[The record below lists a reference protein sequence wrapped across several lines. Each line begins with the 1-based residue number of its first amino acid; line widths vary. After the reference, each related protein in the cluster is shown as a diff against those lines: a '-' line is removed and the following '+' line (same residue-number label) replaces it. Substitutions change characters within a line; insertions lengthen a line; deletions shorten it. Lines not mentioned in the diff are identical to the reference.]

1 MMVNHP
7 RRSKKALTVAPAL
20 PVHDHE
26 ADYASLLEAVR
37 QSFAVATLT
46 NRHLFMTD
54 AEGLNDLY
62 LDSLPAERQIHDCH
76 ACRRFINSYG
86 GIVAID
92 EAGQTS
98 PIFWSARLP
107 EFYGATFD
115 ALAARVKRA
124 RVVSPFLAKESVWG
138 IPKTGTW
145 VHIAVTVPAALTY
158 RERALTAG
166 QAMAAAKENFR
177 TVSTALAEFKPEMLD
192 EALRILQA
200 DALARSEKFI
210 GPVKWLRDLHG
221 RPKGKLGE
229 NMLWRAIAMAPEGYC
244 HPKASVIGPLL
255 ADIVAGL
262 PFEEIK
268 AKFDAMLHPLRY
280 QRPQAAPSAGN
291 IAAAE
296 ALVAKLGIAP
306 SLARRFAKL
315 EDCETLWRP
324 SPVKPVA
331 QGAGVFGHLKAKSS
345 PAVEPVELPT
355 ATMTWEKFARTVL
368 PGAEQMEMLAPSHG
382 NYIAM
387 TAAANPDA
395 PPILIWDREERRNSV
410 AWYVYHGGSSASQWG
425 VSGGCWV
432 KVNGVVPSPPL
443 WGDQPK
449 AYLSNGLVI
458 VLDGAVDT
466 RTGQG
471 NALFPETLRDD
482 LHGARAT
489 IEAYSKS
496 AEMLGREDASACG
509 YHLGKGAINC
519 TLRALVAGHWSNYR
533 IDRWD

>member
-1 MMVNHP
+1 MVNHP
-7 RRSKKALTVAPAL
+7 RRSKKALAAASAL
-20 PVHDHE
+20 PIHDHD
-26 ADYASLLEAVR
+26 ADYAVLLDAVR

-54 AEGLNDLY
+54 AEGLNDIY
-62 LDSLPAERQIHDCH
+62 LNSLPAERQIHDCH

-86 GIVAID
+86 GLVTIGENG
-92 EAGQTS
+92 EAT
-98 PIFWSARLP
+98 PVFWSAPLP
-107 EFYGATFD
+107 EFYSATFG
-115 ALAARVKRA
+115 AIAARVKRA
-124 RVVSPFLAKESVWG
+124 RVTSPFLAKEAVWG

-145 VHIAVTVPAALTY
+145 THIAVTPSAALIY

-177 TVSTALAEFKPEMLD
+177 TVLTALAEFKPAMLD

-210 GPVKWLRDLHG
+210 GPVKWLRELHD

-229 NMLWRAIAMAPEGYC
+229 NVLWRAIAMASEGYC
-244 HPKASVIGPLL
+244 HPKSSVIGPLL

-262 PFEEIK
+262 PFDEIK
-268 AKFDAMLHPLRY
+268 AKFDAMMHPLRY

-315 EDCETLWRP
+315 EDCETLWLPTAAR
-324 SPVKPVA
+324 SSER
-331 QGAGVFGHLKAKSS
+331 GDGVFGHLKPKGAA
-345 PAVEPVELPT
+345 PYRVDLPD
-355 ATMTWEKFARTVL
+355 ATMTWEKFARTVM
-368 PGAEQMEMLAPSHG
+368 PTAEQMEMLVPAQG
-382 NYIAM
+382 NFIAL
-387 TAAANPDA
+387 TAAADPEA
-395 PPILIWDREERRNSV
+395 PPILKWDRDDRRNTV
-410 AWYVYHGGSSASQWG
+410 AWYVYHGGSAASQWRL
-425 VSGGCWV
+425 SGGAWT
-432 KVNGVVPSPPL
+432 KVMGLVPSPPL

-449 AYLSNGLVI
+449 PHLGNGLVI
-458 VLDGAVDT
+458 VIENAADT
-466 RTGQG
+466 RSGQG

-489 IEAYSKS
+489 IEAYSKM
-496 AEMLGREDASACG
+496 AQFEGREEASACG
-509 YHLGKGAINC
+509 YHVGKGQLGIR
-519 TLRALVAGHWSNYR
+519 LRVLSAGRWSGYS
-533 IDRWD
+533 IDRFD